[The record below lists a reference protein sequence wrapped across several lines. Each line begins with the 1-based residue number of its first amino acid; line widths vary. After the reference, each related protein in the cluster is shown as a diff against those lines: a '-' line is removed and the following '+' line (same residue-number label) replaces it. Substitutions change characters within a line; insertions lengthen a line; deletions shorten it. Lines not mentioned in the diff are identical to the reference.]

1 VLGFVKEF
9 RDFINKGNLLDVA
22 VGFVMGAAFTAV
34 VNALVDNVIMPIAAI
49 PFGQPNFDSALILTI
64 NGAEIKFGAFITALV
79 TFLIVA
85 FTIFLILKAYNSA
98 ARDVEEEEEEAPPA
112 KDEVSL
118 LGELVDEIK
127 GMRTDLAGS
136 SPQGSDQG

>member
-1 VLGFVKEF
+1 MLGFVKEF

>member
-1 VLGFVKEF
+1 MLGFVKEF

-49 PFGQPNFDSALILTI
+49 PFGQPNFDSTLILTI

-85 FTIFLILKAYNSA
+85 FTIFLILKAYNAA
-98 ARDVEEEEEEAPPA
+98 ARDVEEEAEEAPPA

-136 SPQGSDQG
+136 SSPGSDQG